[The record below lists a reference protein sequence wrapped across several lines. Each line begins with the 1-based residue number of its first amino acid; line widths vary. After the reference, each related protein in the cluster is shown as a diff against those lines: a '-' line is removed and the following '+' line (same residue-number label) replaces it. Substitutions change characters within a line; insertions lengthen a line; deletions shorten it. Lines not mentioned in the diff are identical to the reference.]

1 MNDPNTTTSPPID
14 VLSSY
19 FDEVVPKTQA
29 GNPQL
34 YKTAVGPSEARH
46 VVPGSAARDAHLK
59 YRAAANTT
67 QLHNDRDPN
76 LVIKSEKPEHRI
88 IIFLKAQGLSNVEIA
103 ERTGNSGPW
112 IGQVLRQPWARQ
124 RLLEE
129 LDSLGR
135 DAARELLAG
144 QCVDSILTA
153 VDLRDNPKT
162 PPGVRLAAANS
173 LLDRHLGKP
182 VQHVESV
189 AHKGMDLSNVEDID
203 RKIKLAEEEERRILG
218 ERATSNA

>member
-1 MNDPNTTTSPPID
+1 MYKNAAQTGLPR
-14 VLSSY
+14 
-19 FDEVVPKTQA
+19 EA
-29 GNPQL
+29 GSMS
-34 YKTAVGPSEARH
+34 AGSIAR
-46 VVPGSAARDAHLK
+46 AAHLA
-59 YRAAANTT
+59 YRDEANKT

-112 IGQVLRQPWARQ
+112 VGQVLRQPWARQ

-162 PPGVRLAAANS
+162 PAGVRLAAANS

-182 VQHVESV
+182 VQHVESTS
-189 AHKGMDLSNVEDID
+189 HKGMDLSNVEELD
-203 RKIKLAEEEERRILG
+203 RKIRVAEEEERRIMG
-218 ERATSNA
+218 ERATNNA